1 MSDQLNKK
9 LARRKALRLMF
20 ENTVSKARVCLENSD
35 TPQAKFISIKTS
47 LSEYRENL
55 NNIDEE
61 IFNLVEP
68 ENVEN
73 ETLECIWLL
82 EPFHDITAETSL

>member
-73 ETLECIWLL
+73 EALECI
-82 EPFHDITAETSL
+82 